1 MPYNQRKAAQT
12 IAYFALKDARTINVL
27 KAIKLVYLADR
38 ESLRVRG
45 HPIQDE
51 ARSSMP
57 HGPVNSVTYDW
68 IKGSY
73 RDDGTWSAVLTDRAD
88 HNVAVANDELTI
100 SDLDE
105 LSEREL
111 EILKRI
117 WAKFGQMDQFAL
129 ADWTHDP
136 NNVPEWEDP
145 NGSSKPIQLATMMA
159 AVGLDHPLERARELE
174 GLDHASDLLAAL

>member
-1 MPYNQRKAAQT
+1 MPYNPRKAAQT
-12 IAYFALKDARTINVL
+12 IAYFALQDAGTINVL

-38 ESLRVRG
+38 ESLRLRG

-73 RDDGTWSAVLTDRAD
+73 RDDGTWSAVLTDREG
-88 HNVAVANDELTI
+88 HNVAVADGDLTI
-100 SDLDE
+100 DDLDE

-111 EILKRI
+111 AILENI
-117 WAKFGQMDQFAL
+117 WQQFGHMDQFAL

-136 NNVPEWEDP
+136 GNVPEWEDP
-145 NGSSKPIQLATMMA
+145 NGSSKPIRLATMMA

-174 GLDHASDLLAAL
+174 GVNSASDILASL